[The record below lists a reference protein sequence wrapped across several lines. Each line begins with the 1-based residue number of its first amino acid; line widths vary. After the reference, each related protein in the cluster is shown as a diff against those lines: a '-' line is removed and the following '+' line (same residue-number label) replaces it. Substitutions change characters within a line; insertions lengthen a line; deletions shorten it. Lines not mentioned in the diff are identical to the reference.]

1 ITTLPNCTERDRVS
15 PGGVLMEDSE
25 NTDINLPLHC
35 LAGEGDLITITK
47 DGTIFHN
54 GKEQTDKQ
62 MELM

>member
-1 ITTLPNCTERDRVS
+1 
-15 PGGVLMEDSE
+15 MEE
-25 NTDINLPLHC
+25 KNTDINLLLHC